1 MAIAA
6 SRRRSRRGLLTGAL
20 VPLALTACI
29 MSAQRTAESDEAA
42 ADAYQKCENL
52 RIAGVVK
59 SHVASVDCAIPKVQ
73 QAYQVAAY
81 PFMDLVYI
89 SVQARR
95 YGARK
100 VDTGEATEAEYQSQ
114 VQELQARLKA
124 EETRRLDRMQLGG
137 NPKPEPPEELVRG
150 LSALVPTP
158 AAAALPPAQSA
169 GCTPIAGI
177 RKCD

>member
-6 SRRRSRRGLLTGAL
+6 SHRRSRRGLLTGAL

-81 PFMDLVYI
+81 PFMDLVYF
-89 SVQARR
+89 SLEARQLGAERVDAGDVSDEQYQRDVAALDARVAAEEARR
-95 YGARK
+95 RNAM
-100 VDTGEATEAEYQSQ
+100 T
-114 VQELQARLKA
+114 
-124 EETRRLDRMQLGG
+124 LGG
-137 NPKPEPPEELVRG
+137 NAKPVPP
-150 LSALVPTP
+150 SALVQGLPSFAEEARAAAPRPTP
-158 AAAALPPAQSA
+158 N
-169 GCTPIAGI
+169 GCVPLGGI
-177 RKCD
+177 RSCP